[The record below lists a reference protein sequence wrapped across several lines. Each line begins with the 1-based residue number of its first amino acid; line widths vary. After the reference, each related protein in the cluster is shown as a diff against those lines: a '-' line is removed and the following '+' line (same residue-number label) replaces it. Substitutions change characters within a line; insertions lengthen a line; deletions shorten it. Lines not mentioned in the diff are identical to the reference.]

1 MTLPSVP
8 ILHCQNNEAVAS
20 TDVLAPEE
28 PLEILLEYGSYGA
41 RKHFSLAVVMRTPGD
56 EEALCRGFLLTEG
69 IIALPEQIEGV
80 RCLEPNR
87 WMVELRPGI
96 AVDAAKLQRNLYAA
110 SSCGICGKASL
121 EAVQTLTCHF
131 PLRNYPMVPLN
142 VLYTLPDR
150 LRAAQ
155 SGFEQTGGLHAAALF
170 APAGNLLYLKEDVG
184 RHNAVDKVLGAALMG
199 GLSLPFRDVL
209 LLVSGRAGFEL
220 AQKAT
225 MAGIPILAAVGAPSS
240 LAVDVAEANG
250 LTLVGFLRGA
260 RCNVYAHP
268 GRVRG

>member
-1 MTLPSVP
+1 MTLPSITV
-8 ILHCQNNEAVAS
+8 LRCRNNEAV
-20 TDVLAPEE
+20 TDNDVLAQEE
-28 PLEILLEYGSYGA
+28 PLEILLGYGDHGM
-41 RKHFSLAVVMRTPGD
+41 RKHLSIAVVMRTPGD

-69 IIALPEQIEGV
+69 VVALPEQVEHV

-87 WMVELRPGI
+87 WMAELQPRVT
-96 AVDAAKLQRNLYAA
+96 VDATKLQRNLYAA

-131 PLRNYPMVPLN
+131 PLRDYPVVPLN
-142 VLYTLPDR
+142 VLYALPDR

-155 SGFEQTGGLHAAALF
+155 SGFDQTGGLHAAALF
-170 APAGNLLYLKEDVG
+170 DPAGNLLYLKEDVG
-184 RHNAVDKVLGAALMG
+184 RHNAVDKVLGTALMD
-199 GLSLPFRDVL
+199 GLALPFRNAL

-225 MAGIPILAAVGAPSS
+225 MAGIPLLAAVGAPSS

-250 LTLVGFLRGA
+250 LTLVGFLRGE
-260 RCNVYAHP
+260 RCNVYAH
-268 GRVRG
+268 RSRLNC